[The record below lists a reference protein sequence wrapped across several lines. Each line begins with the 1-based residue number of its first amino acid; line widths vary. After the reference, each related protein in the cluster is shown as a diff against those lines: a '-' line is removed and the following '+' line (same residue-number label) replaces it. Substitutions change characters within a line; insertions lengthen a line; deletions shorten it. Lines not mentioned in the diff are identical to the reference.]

1 VLSFILQVNMYEN
14 VNNNT
19 NIVNISNKKKN
30 VSKFQ
35 IILLRKYET
44 VDDESLKT
52 PPTVTNQKMFT
63 GNAEVNCYL

>member
-1 VLSFILQVNMYEN
+1 MYES

-19 NIVNISNKKKN
+19 NIVNINNKKKN

-35 IILLRKYET
+35 IMLLRKYET
-44 VDDESLKT
+44 LDDECLKT
-52 PPTVTNQKMFT
+52 PPTSRSVTNQKMFT